1 MKEEKRN
8 ALDWNDE
15 PQASYPYMQPE
26 DAGADCNQL
35 CRACSNGAGNAICSY
50 HAEKG
55 RLMVRRQQ
63 HIYAKKG

>member
-26 DAGADCNQL
+26 DAGGLQSVMPC
-35 CRACSNGAGNAICSY
+35 
-50 HAEKG
+50 
-55 RLMVRRQQ
+55 V
-63 HIYAKKG
+63 